1 MPTLFF
7 FGTMYLVINLKK
19 TIIITLVICLIVVIS
34 ILGLCFYYKDDIY
47 IYYRNNISHKLDN
60 IKIDKNEYYNDNN
73 YKFVQNTDDFIVKNE
88 KQLFN
93 VFYTIINSGINTF
106 TFYCDPSYKK
116 CISDVVKINKNNDKI
131 SYINNFVHPFN
142 QFNKIDTTYNKY
154 GEVTVKISKIYK
166 EDEINYI
173 NEETDKI
180 IESKIKKNMSNKE
193 KITTIHNYIIDK
205 SKYATDN
212 IRNKNPEGE
221 YNKANYILK
230 NKYGTCG
237 AYADL
242 MSVFL
247 YKFKINNIKVSSKTH
262 IWNLVKLNKDWYH
275 VDLTWDDPIMKDGSD
290 RLESLFLLIKYK
302 RLQELNVGEHKFNE
316 EVFKEAI

>member
-7 FGTMYLVINLKK
+7 FDTMYLVINLKK
-19 TIIITLVICLIVVIS
+19 TIIITLVICLFVVIS

-47 IYYRNNISHKLDN
+47 IYYRNNISHRLDN

-73 YKFVQNTDDFIVKNE
+73 YKFVQNTDDFIVKDE

-93 VFYTIINSGINTF
+93 VLYTIINSGTSTF
-106 TFYCDPSYKK
+106 TFYCDSSYES
-116 CISDVVKINKNNDKI
+116 CISDVIKINKNNDKI

-154 GEVTVKISKIYK
+154 GEVTVNISKVYK
-166 EDEINYI
+166 EKEINYI
-173 NEETDKI
+173 NDEVDKI

-193 KITTIHNYIIDK
+193 KITIIHNYIIDK
-205 SKYATDN
+205 SKYATDD

-221 YNKANYILK
+221 YNKASYILE

-247 YKFKINNIKVSSKTH
+247 YKFKINNIKVSSETH

-275 VDLTWDDPIMKDGSD
+275 LDLTWDDPIMKDGSD

>member
-1 MPTLFF
+1 
-7 FGTMYLVINLKK
+7 MYLVINLKK
-19 TIIITLVICLIVVIS
+19 TIIITLVICLFVVIS

-47 IYYRNNISHKLDN
+47 IYYRNNISHRLDN

-73 YKFVQNTDDFIVKNE
+73 YKFVQNTDDFIVKDE

-93 VFYTIINSGINTF
+93 VLYTIINSGTSTF
-106 TFYCDPSYKK
+106 TFYCDSSYES
-116 CISDVVKINKNNDKI
+116 CISDVIKINKNNDKI

-154 GEVTVKISKIYK
+154 GEVTVNISKVYK
-166 EDEINYI
+166 EKEINYI
-173 NEETDKI
+173 NDEVDKI

-193 KITTIHNYIIDK
+193 KITIIHNYIIDK
-205 SKYATDN
+205 SKYATDD

-221 YNKANYILK
+221 YNKASYILE

-247 YKFKINNIKVSSKTH
+247 YRFKINNIKVSSETH

-275 VDLTWDDPIMKDGSD
+275 LDLTWDDPIMKDGSD
-290 RLESLFLLIKYK
+290 HLESLFLLIKYK